1 MANYNALSEERIKE
15 LISLIPA
22 QRGRTFRR
30 ICDEA
35 GVNYTNV
42 LTRIG
47 ESDELAKLYARAR
60 EDYMV
65 ARVESLA
72 EIEEEIKNEIK
83 DLSDM
88 RQASAMVQV
97 ARLKADNI
105 KWEAERVLR
114 RIYGQQVQVDHGGN
128 VSFSITGLDTKPP
141 QGDAK

>member
-1 MANYNALSEERIKE
+1 MAHHDKISEERIKE

-22 QRGRTFRR
+22 VRGRTFRK

-35 GVNYTNV
+35 GVAYTNV

-128 VSFSITGLDTKPP
+128 VSFSIAGLDTKSP